1 MLNISNEKA
10 LKRLLIIR
18 FSALGDIAMTVPVV
32 YDLATQYPDLEI
44 TMLSREMARPLFERL
59 PKNVHFLA
67 ADLKG
72 RHKGFFGLNR
82 LKRDIHYED
91 FDCVADFHDV
101 LRSQFL
107 RLNCRLSGQ
116 KVAKIDKGRKGK
128 KALTRQKNKV
138 FVQQA
143 TSFERYAKVLE
154 QLGFPTKPTFTKLD
168 YSAFCGTQKA
178 TWETWIGIAPFAK
191 HPTKVYPMEKME
203 EVIKALSARE
213 NTTIFLFGG
222 GEEEKR
228 QIAELCNKYP
238 NVQAASNPNPSTSGL
253 LRSAR
258 DDDSRFASLRGGT
271 EPATSEAWWKQ
282 SRSQLA
288 TELALMS
295 QLDVM
300 LSMDSANMH
309 LASLVGTRVVSIW
322 GGTHPY
328 AGFLGWNQ
336 NPSDCIQVDLPCR
349 PCSVYGNKPC
359 LRGDYACLWGIT
371 PEEITSRIRQ
381 S

>member
-1 MLNISNEKA
+1 MK
-10 LKRLLIIR
+10 KLLVIR

-32 YDLATQYPDLEI
+32 YDLAVQHPDLDI
-44 TMLSREMARPLFERL
+44 TMLSREMAMPLFERM
-59 PKNVHFLA
+59 PMNVNFIA

-72 RHKGFFGLNR
+72 RHKGLLGLCR
-82 LKRDIHYED
+82 LWRDAHLND
-91 FDCVADFHDV
+91 FDYIADFHDV
-101 LRSQFL
+101 LRTWWL
-107 RLNCRLSGQ
+107 RAEARVHCK

-154 QLGFPTKPTFTKLD
+154 QLGFPIKPQFTKLD
-168 YSAFCGTQKA
+168 YSAFCERQKA
-178 TWETWIGIAPFAK
+178 DNETWIGIAPFAK
-191 HPTKVYPMEKME
+191 HPAKVYPMEKME
-203 EVIKALSARE
+203 QVIKALNERE
-213 NTTIFLFGG
+213 NTTVFLFGG
-222 GEEEKR
+222 GEEEKQ
-228 QIAELCNKYP
+228 QIADLCVKFP
-238 NVQAASNPNPSTSGL
+238 NVKSAQSQQGL
-253 LRSAR
+253 K
-258 DDDSRFASLRGGT
+258 G
-271 EPATSEAWWKQ
+271 
-282 SRSQLA
+282 
-288 TELALMS
+288 ELALMS

-336 NPSDCIQVDLPCR
+336 KPENCVQLDLPCR

-359 LRGDYACLWGIT
+359 LRGDYACMNGIV
-371 PEEITSRIRQ
+371 PSQIVEKLRLS
-381 S
+381 